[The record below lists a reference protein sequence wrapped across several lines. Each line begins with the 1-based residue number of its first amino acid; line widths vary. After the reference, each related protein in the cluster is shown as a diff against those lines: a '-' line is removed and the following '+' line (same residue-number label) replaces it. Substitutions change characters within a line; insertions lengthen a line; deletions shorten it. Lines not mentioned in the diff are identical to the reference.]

1 MGFLMGFWSG
11 KLPSEWLLNP
21 LSFAWNFRGG
31 VVEAIN
37 FTDMTR
43 TTRPGACNFCSKGPP
58 FSTPSTKESNSA
70 KRMGPLCTW
79 RQASSKFLP
88 KAEHLV
94 PETETNSKIL
104 LLKIIAW
111 KMKFPFGSGPMFRRY
126 VSFGESKTSCL
137 GILYVFS
144 CPFVIRHIF
153 IRQKLVSENL
163 RFLEC
168 SWNWEPGN
176 IEPWIHQFVC
186 LEIFGAPKYSTFD
199 RTIHHHH
206 HHHHGHHLD

>member
-1 MGFLMGFWSG
+1 MDDRINAKIADPQKRIRNPMGFLMGFWSG

-94 PETETNSKIL
+94 PETETNSKIYSWKSL
-104 LLKIIAW
+104 LGKWSFLLA
-111 KMKFPFGSGPMFRRY
+111 PGPCSGDM
-126 VSFGESKTSCL
+126 
-137 GILYVFS
+137 
-144 CPFVIRHIF
+144 
-153 IRQKLVSENL
+153 LVSESL
-163 RFLEC
+163 RHPV
-168 SWNWEPGN
+168 WEFFTFFHVLLWFG
-176 IEPWIHQFVC
+176 
-186 LEIFGAPKYSTFD
+186 IFS
-199 RTIHHHH
+199 
-206 HHHHGHHLD
+206 

>member
-21 LSFAWNFRGG
+21 LSFARNFRGG

-79 RQASSKFLP
+79 RKVKQQRLYQRLSTW
-88 KAEHLV
+88 HLQL
-94 PETETNSKIL
+94 L
-104 LLKIIAW
+104 LLKINAW
-111 KMKFPFGSGPMFRRY
+111 KMKFPFGCFAH
-126 VSFGESKTSCL
+126 
-137 GILYVFS
+137 VFLAQTV
-144 CPFVIRHIF
+144 F
-153 IRQKLVSENL
+153 VSENL
-163 RFLEC
+163 RHPGIVNLET
-168 SWNWEPGN
+168 SSHESINSDLG
-176 IEPWIHQFVC
+176 
-186 LEIFGAPKYSTFD
+186 
-199 RTIHHHH
+199 
-206 HHHHGHHLD
+206 